1 MDAENLSV
9 CGGGTMTFIDNPL
22 IIVPPCSNGSSLN
35 NVISRTQPVEG
46 GMTPFFDDLASVG
59 PFEDGPKAWRW
70 LLMQEG

>member
-9 CGGGTMTFIDNPL
+9 CGGGTMTFINGPL

-46 GMTPFFDDLASVG
+46 GMTPFFDDLALVG
-59 PFEDGPKAWRW
+59 PFEDGR
-70 LLMQEG
+70 ES